1 MSNFNRQEAASLRE
15 QRKRAHEHMAGILV
29 KPQTAETRSK
39 VQTIL
44 NDIDRMTANIT
55 KIENPGTYVGEL
67 RYNDEGDANHT
78 IAFSKWVR
86 GGLDNLSVEQR
97 KAVMSQVEKRDL
109 GEGGCQIPHVGSYSS
124 LGFFVPTGFVNK
136 VEQAK
141 KWYSSFDDIAQVM
154 KTSTGNA
161 LPYPT
166 SNDTAQAATV
176 ISEASET
183 TELDGNST
191 AHVVFGAYK
200 LKSGLIKASN
210 ELLQD
215 SSIDIDSWLA
225 DRFAERFGRGEESY
239 FTTGSGSG
247 QPTGILTAIAASG
260 VTPVTAAGASANSGI
275 VGDDGTNSI
284 GYADLVNLEHSVDPS
299 YRRSAQYMLHDNT
312 LGVLKR
318 MLDKFGR
325 PLWVPSVAVGEP
337 STVNGYKY
345 SINQHMPQIAASATT
360 LVFGDFSKFVVR
372 RVSSMSVRRLAER
385 YAEFDEVGFLAFER
399 VDSNLLDAGT
409 HPLNTL
415 TQHS

>member
-1 MSNFNRQEAASLRE
+1 MSINRNEASALRE
-15 QRKRAHEHMAGILV
+15 QRKRAHEFMAGLLA

-44 NDIDRMTANIT
+44 NDIDRMTASIT
-55 KIENPGTYVGEL
+55 KIENPGTYVGEA
-67 RYNDEGDANHT
+67 RYATEGDADHT
-78 IAFSKWVR
+78 IAFSRWVR

-97 KAVMSQVEKRDL
+97 KAVMSHVEKRDL
-109 GEGGCQIPHVGSYSS
+109 TEGGNQAPHVGSYSS
-124 LGFFVPTGFVNK
+124 LGFFVPTGFVAK

-141 KWYSSFDDIAQVM
+141 KWYSAFDDVCQVM

-161 LPYPT
+161 LPYPV
-166 SNDTAQAATV
+166 SNDTAQVATV
-176 ISEASET
+176 INESTET
-183 TELDGNST
+183 TELDGNTTS
-191 AHVVFGAYK
+191 HVIFTAYK

-260 VTPVTAAGASANSGI
+260 ATPVTAAGASANSGI
-275 VGDDGTNSI
+275 VSDDGTNSI
-284 GYADLVNLEHSVDPS
+284 GYQDLVNLEHSVDPS
-299 YRRSAQYMLHDNT
+299 YRKSARYMLHDNT

-337 STVNGYKY
+337 STINGYKY
-345 SINQHMPQIAASATT
+345 SINQHMPQIAPSNTT
-360 LVFGDFSKFVVR
+360 LVFGDFSKFTIR

-409 HPLNTL
+409 HPLNVL
-415 TQHS
+415 VQHS

>member
-1 MSNFNRQEAASLRE
+1 
-15 QRKRAHEHMAGILV
+15 
-29 KPQTAETRSK
+29 
-39 VQTIL
+39 
-44 NDIDRMTANIT
+44 
-55 KIENPGTYVGEL
+55 
-67 RYNDEGDANHT
+67 
-78 IAFSKWVR
+78 
-86 GGLDNLSVEQR
+86 
-97 KAVMSQVEKRDL
+97 
-109 GEGGCQIPHVGSYSS
+109 
-124 LGFFVPTGFVNK
+124 
-136 VEQAK
+136 
-141 KWYSSFDDIAQVM
+141 M

-166 SNDTAQAATV
+166 SNDTNQVATV
-176 ISEASET
+176 INESTET
-183 TELDGNST
+183 TEQDGNST
-191 AHVVFGAYK
+191 SHVVFGAYK

-225 DRFAERFGRGEESY
+225 DRFAERFGRGQESY

-260 VTPVTAAGASANSGI
+260 ATPVTAAGASANSGI

-284 GYADLVNLEHSVDPS
+284 GYADLVNLEHGVDPA
-299 YRRSAQYMLHDNT
+299 YRKSAQYMLHDNT

-337 STVNGYKY
+337 STINGYKY
-345 SINQHMPQIAASATT
+345 SINQHMPQIAASNTT
-360 LVFGDFSKFVVR
+360 LVFGDFSKFVIR

-409 HPLNTL
+409 HPLNVL
-415 TQHS
+415 VQHS